1 MFPEQV
7 VIGLMAL
14 ADRLL
19 TSYGLRLLK
28 YYLLSI
34 RKLVMLSLGEFRRFI
49 KSNYLIYMYL
59 DVIIRHKDCI
69 I

>member
-7 VIGLMAL
+7 VIGLKAL

-34 RKLVMLSLGEFRRFI
+34 RKIVMLSLDELRRLI
-49 KSNYLIYMYL
+49 QSKYLIYMYL
-59 DVIIRHKDCI
+59 NVIIRHEYRVI
-69 I
+69 

>member
-19 TSYGLRLLK
+19 TSYGLKLLK

-34 RKLVMLSLGEFRRFI
+34 RKLVMLSLDELR
-49 KSNYLIYMYL
+49 
-59 DVIIRHKDCI
+59 
-69 I
+69 